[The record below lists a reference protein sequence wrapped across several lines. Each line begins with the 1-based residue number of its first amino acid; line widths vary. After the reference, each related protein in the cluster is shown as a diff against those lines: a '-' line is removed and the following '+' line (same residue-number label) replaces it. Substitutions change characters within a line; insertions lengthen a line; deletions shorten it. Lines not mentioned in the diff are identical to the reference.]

1 VKKNG
6 EKGRAIKKQTR
17 KGGKGNKKIE
27 TQKGDK
33 GRIKRKKK

>member
-17 KGGKGNKKIE
+17 KGGKGNKKLKHKKA
-27 TQKGDK
+27 TKGE
-33 GRIKRKKK
+33 